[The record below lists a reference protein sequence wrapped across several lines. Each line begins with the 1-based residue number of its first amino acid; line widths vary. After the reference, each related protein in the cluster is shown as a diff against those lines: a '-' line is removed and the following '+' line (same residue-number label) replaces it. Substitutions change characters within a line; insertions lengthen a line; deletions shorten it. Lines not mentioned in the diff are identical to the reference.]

1 MGSTYKTTSNGIVF
15 LGTRYSKEIILD
27 HFLLH
32 NFVILG
38 EEAMAKGKH
47 V

>member
-15 LGTRYSKEIILD
+15 LGTRYLKKIILD
-27 HFLLH
+27 NFLLH
-32 NFVILG
+32 SFLILG

-47 V
+47 G